1 MCRKKGKTRYEFLE
15 INHYLAAAYSH
26 FMKKLISEKNIAGVL
41 FVLVMAAFS
50 FAHEDSKKKDPQ
62 YNITASQNYKLTAP
76 DAITIQQLT
85 FRPHLTG
92 RNNREDR

>member
-1 MCRKKGKTRYEFLE
+1 
-15 INHYLAAAYSH
+15 
-26 FMKKLISEKNIAGVL
+26 MKKLISEKNIAGVL

-62 YNITASQNYKLTAP
+62 YNITASQHYTPFAT

-85 FRPHLTG
+85 FRPCRTG
-92 RNNREDR
+92 QIPADVVKK